1 MLVPPSC
8 VCGAAVLLRL
18 PGRLVIQFFASRI
31 HLDVV
36 HWFGAVKKFPAI
48 RQLLHVLSPGA
59 PGGVARGGDL
69 HAEIAYGNHPSVASH
84 EVAIN
89 KKKNVCYDVVH
100 GRALVFDLLSAVDIV
115 GLRVSALAVILE
127 PKLRIVGD
135 LSFASAGGRTSVNSD
150 TGFSSA
156 PPCELGHVLREVLLR
171 LLFLRQ
177 THGRSALIVLCR
189 VDVKEAFRQV

>member
-36 HWFGAVKKFPAI
+36 RHWFGAVKKFPAI
-48 RQLLHVLSPGA
+48 RQLLHVLLPGA

-84 EVAIN
+84 EVAIQ
-89 KKKNVCYDVVH
+89 KKK
-100 GRALVFDLLSAVDIV
+100 S
-115 GLRVSALAVILE
+115 
-127 PKLRIVGD
+127 
-135 LSFASAGGRTSVNSD
+135 
-150 TGFSSA
+150 
-156 PPCELGHVLREVLLR
+156 VLRR
-171 LLFLRQ
+171 R
-177 THGRSALIVLCR
+177 AR
-189 VDVKEAFRQV
+189 VCPGV

>member
-31 HLDVV
+31 HLDVR
-36 HWFGAVKKFPAI
+36 HWFGAIKKFPAI

-84 EVAIN
+84 EVAIQ
-89 KKKNVCYDVVH
+89 KKK
-100 GRALVFDLLSAVDIV
+100 S
-115 GLRVSALAVILE
+115 
-127 PKLRIVGD
+127 
-135 LSFASAGGRTSVNSD
+135 
-150 TGFSSA
+150 
-156 PPCELGHVLREVLLR
+156 VLRRRARACPGV
-171 LLFLRQ
+171 
-177 THGRSALIVLCR
+177 
-189 VDVKEAFRQV
+189 